1 MVAELEAS
9 GFASSDSRKN
19 HNTRVILVAFKQ
31 RRKKMRQPLRRV
43 GDPVTSIAALLVL
56 ATLGSLGLVVLAL
69 TLALGF

>member
-1 MVAELEAS
+1 MRHPDAEPSAKII
-9 GFASSDSRKN
+9 RTTV

-31 RRKKMRQPLRRV
+31 RRKKIRQPLRRV

>member
-1 MVAELEAS
+1 
-9 GFASSDSRKN
+9 
-19 HNTRVILVAFKQ
+19 
-31 RRKKMRQPLRRV
+31 MRQPLRRV